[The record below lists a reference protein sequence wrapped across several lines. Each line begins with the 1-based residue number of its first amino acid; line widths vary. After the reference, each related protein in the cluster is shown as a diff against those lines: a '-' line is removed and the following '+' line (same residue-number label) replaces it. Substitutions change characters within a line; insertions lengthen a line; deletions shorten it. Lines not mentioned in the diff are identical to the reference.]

1 MGRRDIDRILI
12 LDANQRSALAATRSL
27 GARGLSVIT
36 ADSTHSS
43 LAGASRHAMLHVAY
57 PSPHSEPETF
67 IGTLQTLIERH
78 HIDVLL
84 PMTDVT
90 TALVLNQRA
99 RFAGVRIP
107 CSDLNSYEQLSDKG
121 RLAALATE
129 LGVKTPATIAVDGIA
144 TIDEVLDKFTFPVVL
159 KPARSKNWIGKR
171 CVTAPV
177 QYLRSMNA
185 LRTAIEFAC
194 QATPIPWLI
203 QEYVPGQGQGVFCL
217 FDRGRPHSFFS
228 HRRIREKP
236 PSGGVSVLSE
246 SVPLPQQMVASA
258 QRILSHVGWH
268 GVAMVEFKVT
278 ADGTPYLIEV
288 NGRFWGSLQL
298 AIDAGVDFPYLLYR
312 LAIDKPTLPSAG
324 FEIGR
329 RSRWLL
335 GDLDHLYLTFKTHG
349 TDGGFAR
356 KLRALR
362 DFLVLFDP
370 HLRYEI
376 NRLDDLRPFLFE
388 LRQYFR
394 GAAGAG

>member
-1 MGRRDIDRILI
+1 MDRILI

-27 GARGLSVIT
+27 GARGLAVVT
-36 ADSTHSS
+36 ADSTGSS
-43 LAGASRHAMLHVAY
+43 LAGASRHAALHVVY
-57 PSPHSEPETF
+57 PNPHAEPEAF
-67 IGTLQTLIERH
+67 VATLQTLIERH
-78 HIDVLL
+78 RIDVLL

-99 RFAGVRIP
+99 RLYGVRIP
-107 CSDLNSYEQLSDKG
+107 CPELSAYEQLSDKG

-129 LGVKTPATIAVDGIA
+129 LDVKTPATVAVSDA
-144 TIDEVLDKFTFPVVL
+144 AALDEVHQKLTFPAVL
-159 KPARSKNWIGKR
+159 KPARSRNWIGGR

-177 QYLRSMNA
+177 QYVHSLAELRA
-185 LRTAIEFAC
+185 AIERASRV
-194 QATPIPWLI
+194 APIPWLI
-203 QEYVPGQGQGVFCL
+203 QEYVPGQGQGVFSL
-217 FDRGRPHSFFS
+217 FDHGRPHSFFS
-228 HRRIREKP
+228 HRRLREKP

-246 SVPLPQQMVASA
+246 SVPLPPQMVAAA

-278 ADGTPYLIEV
+278 PDGTPYLIEV

-298 AIDAGVDFPYLLYR
+298 AIDAGIDFPYLLYR
-312 LAIDKPTLPSAG
+312 LAIDRPTLPANG

-335 GDLDHLYLTFKTHG
+335 GDLDHLYLTLKGRG
-349 TDGGFAR
+349 TETRLAP

-362 DFLVLFDP
+362 EFMVLFDP
-370 HLRYEI
+370 RLRYEI

-388 LRQYFR
+388 LRHYFR
-394 GAAGAG
+394 PTAGAG

>member
-1 MGRRDIDRILI
+1 MDRILV

-36 ADSTHSS
+36 ADSTLSS
-43 LAGASRHAMLHVAY
+43 LAGASRFASFHASY
-57 PSPHSEPETF
+57 PSPHSEPDAF
-67 IGTLQTLIERH
+67 ISALRTLVDRH
-78 HIDVLL
+78 RIDVLL

-90 TALVLNQRA
+90 TALVLRHRA
-99 RFAGVRIP
+99 KFAGVSVP
-107 CSDLNSYEQLSDKG
+107 CPDLDAYEQVSDKE
-121 RLAALATE
+121 RLAVLASR
-129 LGVKTPATIAVDGIA
+129 LGVKTPATIAVDRVA
-144 TIDEVLDKFTFPVVL
+144 ALDAVRETVTFPAVL
-159 KPARSKNWIGKR
+159 KPARSRSWIEGH

-177 QYLRSMNA
+177 QYMHTFDHLRSA
-185 LRTAIEFAC
+185 LTHASKA
-194 QATPIPWLI
+194 APIRWLI

-217 FDRGRPHSFFS
+217 FDHSRPHSFFS
-228 HRRIREKP
+228 HRRLREKP

-246 SVPLPQQMVASA
+246 SVPLPPAMVAAA

-298 AIDAGVDFPYLLYR
+298 AIDAGIDFPYLLYR
-312 LAIDKPTLPSAG
+312 LAIDRPTLPAAG

-335 GDLDHLYLTFKTHG
+335 GDLDHLYLTLKARG
-349 TDGGFAR
+349 ADGGPAR
-356 KLRALR
+356 KLHALR
-362 DFLVLFDP
+362 EFLMLFDP
-370 HLRYEI
+370 RLRYEI

-394 GAAGAG
+394 GTAGAG